1 MKRDELEL
9 LNNAKNLLKEEVAH
23 ISYTTWI
30 EPLEIEE
37 MTDKK
42 RILNNDKN
50 TRFPHFNTVLC
61 VL

>member
-9 LNNAKNLLKEEVAH
+9 LNNAKNLLKEEVAP

-30 EPLEIEE
+30 APLEIEE

-42 RILNNDKN
+42 IIFLKNPKKHCWKKDKKMIY
-50 TRFPHFNTVLC
+50 
-61 VL
+61 